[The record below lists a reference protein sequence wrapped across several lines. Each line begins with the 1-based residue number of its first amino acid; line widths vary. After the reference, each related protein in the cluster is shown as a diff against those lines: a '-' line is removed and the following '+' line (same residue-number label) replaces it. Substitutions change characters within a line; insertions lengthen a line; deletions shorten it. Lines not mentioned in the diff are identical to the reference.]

1 MFFERP
7 DPGSRALLVHVDTSD
22 SDLASLDE
30 LKELVESA
38 SLRPVKC
45 IVSNRKIPHPATFL
59 GQGKVSEIA
68 ALVRRAHI
76 DLVVFDAELTPSQE
90 RNLERQFGIRV
101 IDRSDL
107 ILQIFS
113 QRARTHE
120 GKLQVEL
127 AQLAHASTRLI
138 RGWTHLDRQR
148 GGSGRGAGSASG
160 LAGTGET
167 QLEADQR
174 MLDARTRRVVGRLE
188 KVRRQRGQ
196 NRRARKRSD
205 TKLVSLAGYTNAGKS
220 TLFNRLCSTSVLE
233 ADQLFATLDPT
244 LRKVSIPILGN
255 IIVSDTVGFIRQLPH
270 SLVDAFRATLEEV
283 SSADLILHVV
293 DESAEFR
300 LERISEVE
308 SVLSEIGACNI
319 PSLLVYNKVDV
330 SGGQARIERDASGR
344 PSKVWVSA
352 RMGIG
357 FDLLRV
363 AIAELLAEN
372 LVETTIEIQ
381 PHEGGLRSRLFALG
395 AVINEQTDCSG
406 VNHVQLR
413 IDKRDLD
420 RIRRREL
427 VK

>member
-38 SLRPVKC
+38 SLSPVKS
-45 IVSNRKIPHPATFL
+45 IVSKRRIPHPATFL

-68 ALVRRAHI
+68 ALVRLAHL
-76 DLVVFDAELTPSQE
+76 DLVVFDAELTPSQG

-101 IDRSDL
+101 IDRTDL

-148 GGSGRGAGSASG
+148 GGSGRGAGSVSG
-160 LAGTGET
+160 LAGAGET

-174 MLDARTRRVVGRLE
+174 MLDARTRRVAGRLD
-188 KVRRQRGQ
+188 KVRRQRSQ
-196 NRRARKRSD
+196 SRRARKRSD

-255 IIVSDTVGFIRQLPH
+255 IIISDTVGFIRQLPH
-270 SLVDAFRATLEEV
+270 SLVDAFRATLEAV
-283 SSADLILHVV
+283 SYTHLTLPTK
-293 DESAEFR
+293 
-300 LERISEVE
+300 RIV
-308 SVLSEIGACNI
+308 
-319 PSLLVYNKVDV
+319 
-330 SGGQARIERDASGR
+330 
-344 PSKVWVSA
+344 
-352 RMGIG
+352 
-357 FDLLRV
+357 
-363 AIAELLAEN
+363 
-372 LVETTIEIQ
+372 
-381 PHEGGLRSRLFALG
+381 
-395 AVINEQTDCSG
+395 
-406 VNHVQLR
+406 
-413 IDKRDLD
+413 
-420 RIRRREL
+420 
-427 VK
+427 